1 MASFDVSMHGK
12 QLNFA
17 PSQERSARRPARTEE
32 DEQTADDNAKTTGKP
47 KTDDGTGRV
56 WMRPTGLP
64 MDVCRMV
71 LPWTLPHVT
80 CVRVLQIVVV
90 VLLVF
95 DIVAKDS
102 WWLEGGMRVNVQG
115 LLRRLAALALCC
127 VVDVSALL
135 SFHACVVVLMIQI
148 GQPADE
154 SLIATPTLVACV
166 SVTVHRCA
174 VHPLRMWLM
183 LLVAVAAGSAVLSM
197 LALSLMSPG
206 QLWLSEVMFVG
217 LSGVVYAAVH
227 FNSQAK

>member
-1 MASFDVSMHGK
+1 MHGK

-17 PSQERSARRPARTEE
+17 PSVERSARRPARTE
-32 DEQTADDNAKTTGKP
+32 DEQTADNNSKTTAKP
-47 KTDDGTGRV
+47 KAEDGTGRV

-64 MDVCRMV
+64 MDVCRGV
-71 LPWTLPHVT
+71 LPWSLPHLA
-80 CVRVLQIVVV
+80 CVRVLQVLVVG
-90 VLLVF
+90 LLVF
-95 DIVAKDS
+95 EIAAENS
-102 WWLEGGMRVNVQG
+102 WWLEGGIRVNVQG
-115 LLRRLAALALCC
+115 LLRRLAAVALCC

-135 SFHACVVVLMIQI
+135 SFHACVVVLLTQI

-166 SVTVHRCA
+166 GVTVHRCA

-206 QLWLSEVMFVG
+206 QLWLSEVMLVG